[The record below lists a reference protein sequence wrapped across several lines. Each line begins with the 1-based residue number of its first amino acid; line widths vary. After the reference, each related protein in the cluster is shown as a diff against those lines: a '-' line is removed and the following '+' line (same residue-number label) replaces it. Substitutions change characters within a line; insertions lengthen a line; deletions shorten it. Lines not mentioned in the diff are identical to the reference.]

1 MIERLCYVFGVVGSS
16 VETATAPAGIDG
28 GAVTLISN
36 GDVSALATSV
46 SAEDY
51 APDKVEALTADVDW
65 VSQRAMAHDR
75 VLTWASDQGAVIP
88 FPMWTLF
95 RDAKAVKAMLSK
107 RMSELQQT
115 FKRLADGREF
125 IVRVYVQPG
134 VLKHHLAEHN
144 AELTV
149 LEAEAAKA
157 SPGQKYLLER
167 KMENLRRDAGRD
179 VASRVAN
186 EIHDAL
192 RAPAMET
199 VREQPVNLGAR
210 REQGRAILNASFLVA
225 PPRVVEF
232 QRALTEMVN
241 KYEPSGFKFDFT
253 GPWPPYHFATLGAV
267 MHAASLASPVL
278 SRMAAVEEFRLS
290 TSRLDQ
296 QREML
301 TGIVNSLPDPIVI
314 VNASHD
320 IVVQNERAEH
330 LLSTGDKDSDG
341 RRRAVEIN
349 NLLFTSHVSKAAMGA
364 NESAG
369 SRELNLVDP
378 AEGTD
383 LLFEVLTHDLSGV
396 EGSQAGSTVSVLRDV
411 TDLRRAANELER
423 QVQRVRLAEIDA
435 KRERDRLNLI
445 LENVA
450 DPILVTDDRSNII
463 LMNKEAEQLFET
475 DDSDGGERPAT
486 VQANDTKFTTFISDF
501 TISPSLARREQMTL
515 HIPDTGVELP
525 VEVVSGKIL
534 NRRGEPLAIV
544 SVLHDLT
551 GQVENE
557 RLYDELK
564 TSSSQ
569 LEDRIHAATA
579 DLAEQNT
586 RLQWQSRE
594 LEKAN
599 RLKSEFLASM
609 SHELRTPIN
618 ALIGYA
624 SLMLDRIYGE
634 LNPRQE
640 EGLSR
645 IQGAAQ
651 HLLALINDILDLAK
665 IEAGRMPLHLD
676 DVTLGNIVTEISQ
689 QIEPLLKKKTLTF
702 NVEMPSNDLTLHTDR
717 TKVKQILLNLLS
729 NAVKFTHHGGIW
741 VTISKD
747 EEDLRFDV
755 RDTGIGIRASDL
767 ESIWEDFRQV
777 DQSRTREFGGTGLGL
792 SITRKLVDALGGHIF
807 AESVYGQGSTFTV
820 VLPVRS
826 VAQPDD
832 LPRMVDEVPPP
843 PRAER

>member
-1 MIERLCYVFGVVGSS
+1 MLAQLADILGAKRGLAITLDTPPRRFVSTASIGFDGESTPSISLPVDDLSNPIVMSALSLHAVSCDGVAPLAGLPFGEWVAIPFPQPQYRGAPALLTDADLDLAQFDGC
-16 VETATAPAGIDG
+16 ELRRRTAIDRRRKLGHAPAGV
-28 GAVTLISN
+28 ALIEASVD
-36 GDVSALATSV
+36 DV
-46 SAEDY
+46 
-51 APDKVEALTADVDW
+51 
-65 VSQRAMAHDR
+65 
-75 VLTWASDQGAVIP
+75 
-88 FPMWTLF
+88 
-95 RDAKAVKAMLSK
+95 
-107 RMSELQQT
+107 
-115 FKRLADGREF
+115 
-125 IVRVYVQPG
+125 
-134 VLKHHLAEHN
+134 
-144 AELTV
+144 
-149 LEAEAAKA
+149 
-157 SPGQKYLLER
+157 
-167 KMENLRRDAGRD
+167 
-179 VASRVAN
+179 
-186 EIHDAL
+186 
-192 RAPAMET
+192 
-199 VREQPVNLGAR
+199 
-210 REQGRAILNASFLVA
+210 
-225 PPRVVEF
+225 
-232 QRALTEMVN
+232 
-241 KYEPSGFKFDFT
+241 
-253 GPWPPYHFATLGAV
+253 TLGAV
-267 MHAASLASPVL
+267 MHAAALAGPVL

-290 TSRLDQ
+290 SSRLDQ

-301 TGIVNSLPDPIVI
+301 TAIVNSLPDPIVI
-314 VNASHD
+314 INSEHH
-320 IVVQNERAEH
+320 IVVQNKRAEH
-330 LLSTGDKDSDG
+330 LLSTSDKDSEG

-349 NLLFTSHVSKAAMGA
+349 NLLFTSHLSKTAMGP
-364 NESAG
+364 NENAG

-378 AEGTD
+378 DEGTD
-383 LLFEVLTHDLSGV
+383 LLFEVLTHDLGGL
-396 EGSQAGSTVSVLRDV
+396 EGAQPGSTVSVLRDV

-463 LMNKEAEQLFET
+463 LMNKEAEQLFES
-475 DDSDGGERPAT
+475 DDSQAWERAAT

-501 TISPSLARREQMTL
+501 TISPSLARREQMKL

-551 GQVENE
+551 EQVENE

-564 TSSSQ
+564 TFSSQ
-569 LEDRIHAATA
+569 LEDRIQAATA

-624 SLMLDRIYGE
+624 SLMLDRIYGD
-634 LNPRQE
+634 LTPRQE
-640 EGLSR
+640 EGLNR

-676 DVTLGNIVTEISQ
+676 DVTLGDIIKEISQ
-689 QIEPLLKKKTLTF
+689 QIEPLVKKRSLTF
-702 NVEMPSNDLTLHTDR
+702 MVEMPAKDVMLHTDR

-741 VTISKD
+741 VTVSKD

-792 SITRKLVDALGGHIF
+792 SITRKLVDALGGHVF
-807 AESVYGQGSTFTV
+807 AESVFGKGSTFTV
-820 VLPVRS
+820 VLPIRTI
-826 VAQPDD
+826 ARPDD
-832 LPRMVDEVPPP
+832 PPRVIDEVPPP
-843 PRAER
+843 SPARR

>member
-1 MIERLCYVFGVVGSS
+1 MI
-16 VETATAPAGIDG
+16 A
-28 GAVTLISN
+28 
-36 GDVSALATSV
+36 
-46 SAEDY
+46 
-51 APDKVEALTADVDW
+51 
-65 VSQRAMAHDR
+65 Q
-75 VLTWASDQGAVIP
+75 
-88 FPMWTLF
+88 
-95 RDAKAVKAMLSK
+95 
-107 RMSELQQT
+107 
-115 FKRLADGREF
+115 LAD
-125 IVRVYVQPG
+125 I
-134 VLKHHLAEHN
+134 
-144 AELTV
+144 
-149 LEAEAAKA
+149 
-157 SPGQKYLLER
+157 
-167 KMENLRRDAGRD
+167 
-179 VASRVAN
+179 
-186 EIHDAL
+186 
-192 RAPAMET
+192 
-199 VREQPVNLGAR
+199 LGAR
-210 REQGRAILNASFLVA
+210 RAVAITLDSPPNRLLATASIGFERDAIPDLSISVDDLSNPIVVSALSLHSVSCSGNAPLQGVPFGDWTAIPFPQPQYRGAPRLLSDAELDMVQLDRCEVRRPLVVDRRRRLGHA
-225 PPRVVEF
+225 PAGV
-232 QRALTEMVN
+232 ALIEVSIDD
-241 KYEPSGFKFDFT
+241 E
-253 GPWPPYHFATLGAV
+253 TLGAV
-267 MHAASLASPVL
+267 MHAASLAGPVL
-278 SRMAAVEEFRLS
+278 ARMAAVEEFRMS
-290 TSRLDQ
+290 TGRLDQ

-301 TGIVNSLPDPIVI
+301 TAIMNSLPDPIVI
-314 VNASHD
+314 INAERD
-320 IVVQNERAEH
+320 IVVQNQRAEH
-330 LLSTGDKDSDG
+330 LLSTTDRDSEG

-349 NLLFTSHVSKAAMGA
+349 NLLFTSHLSKAAMGPGT
-364 NESAG
+364 SAD

-378 AEGTD
+378 DEGTD
-383 LLFEVLTHDLSGV
+383 LLFEVLTHDLGGIDGHRS
-396 EGSQAGSTVSVLRDV
+396 GSTVSVLRDV

-463 LMNKEAEQLFET
+463 LMNKEAEQLFEA
-475 DDSDGGERPAT
+475 DDSEAWERAAM

-501 TISPSLARREQMTL
+501 TISPDLARREQMKL
-515 HIPDTGVELP
+515 QIPDSAIELP

-551 GQVENE
+551 EQVENE

-564 TSSSQ
+564 TFSSQ
-569 LEDRIHAATA
+569 LEDRIRAATA

-624 SLMLDRIYGE
+624 SLMLDRIYGD
-634 LNPRQE
+634 LTPRQE

-665 IEAGRMPLHLD
+665 IEAGRMPLHLE
-676 DVTLGNIVTEISQ
+676 DVALGAIVTEISQ
-689 QIEPLLKKKTLTF
+689 QIEPLVKKKQLTYS
-702 NVEMPSNDLTLHTDR
+702 VDMPSTRLVLHTDR

-741 VTISKD
+741 VTVSKD

-755 RDTGIGIRASDL
+755 RDTGIGIRATDL

-792 SITRKLVDALGGHIF
+792 SITRKLVDALGGHVF
-807 AESVYGQGSTFTV
+807 AESVFGQGSTFTV
-820 VLPVRS
+820 VLPIRS
-826 VAQPDD
+826 VIRPDD
-832 LPRMVDEVPPP
+832 PPRVIDVVPPP
-843 PRAER
+843 PPAER